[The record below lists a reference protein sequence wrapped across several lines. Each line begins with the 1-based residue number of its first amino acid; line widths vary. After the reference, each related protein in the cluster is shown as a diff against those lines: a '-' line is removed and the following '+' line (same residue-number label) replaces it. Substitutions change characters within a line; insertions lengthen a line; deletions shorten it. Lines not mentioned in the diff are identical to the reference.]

1 MAKFHSNT
9 ERLLDYWRE
18 RKVDRHGPPRA
29 SINPADL
36 TGLLPQTFILGRTA
50 PGEYLF
56 RLIGGLPAD
65 LHRRDLR
72 GVDFL
77 SLWTSGDRQR
87 LGAAME
93 TARRTA
99 EPLVLVASAR
109 ADHGA
114 QVRLEILLTPL
125 RAEQYPLDRL
135 LGLYQP
141 LTPLAHLRGQAV
153 GELELTHFGA
163 ARQDETQSHLR
174 LAAVDGR
181 QVGSRKASLQP
192 DGRNPAA

>member
-1 MAKFHSNT
+1 MPKFHSNT

-18 RKVDRHGPPRA
+18 RKVDGHGPPRA

-36 TGLLPQTFILGRTA
+36 TGLLPQTFILGRSA

-77 SLWTSGDRQR
+77 SLWVTADRQR

-93 TARRTA
+93 AARRTA
-99 EPLVLVASAR
+99 EPLILVASAR
-109 ADHGA
+109 ADQGA

-125 RAEQYPLDRL
+125 RAEQSPLDRC

-153 GELELTHFGA
+153 GELELTHFGSA
-163 ARQDETQSHLR
+163 KPERPFPNIR

-181 QVGSRKASLQP
+181 RVGSRREPSQSGG
-192 DGRNPAA
+192 DSPAA

>member
-1 MAKFHSNT
+1 MSKFHSNT

-18 RKVDRHGPPRA
+18 RKVDRQGPPRA

-36 TGLLPQTFILGRTA
+36 TGLLPQTFILGRAA

-77 SLWTSGDRQR
+77 SLWAAADRPR
-87 LGAAME
+87 LSTAME
-93 TARRTA
+93 ATRRTA
-99 EPLVLVASAR
+99 EPLVLVAAAR
-109 ADHGA
+109 ADQGA

-141 LTPLAHLRGQAV
+141 LSPLAHLRGQAV
-153 GELELTHFGA
+153 GELELTHFGPA
-163 ARQDETQSHLR
+163 KQERTLPNIR

-181 QVGSRKASLQP
+181 RVGARKDPAQS
-192 DGRNPAA
+192 DGRSPAA

>member
-1 MAKFHSNT
+1 MMSKFHSNT

-36 TGLLPQTFILGRTA
+36 TGLLPQTFILGRMA

-77 SLWTSGDRQR
+77 SLWAAADRQR
-87 LGAAME
+87 LGEAME

-99 EPLVLVASAR
+99 EPLVLVASGR

-125 RAEQYPLDRL
+125 RAEQNPLDRL

-163 ARQDETQSHLR
+163 AKPAESFPHIR
-174 LAAVDGR
+174 LASVDGR
-181 QVGSRKASLQP
+181 RVSARRAPQP
-192 DGRNPAA
+192 DDRNPAA